1 MKFKESPL
9 VKNHKIL
16 TGTKRD
22 MRKKVVK
29 STIPTSDL
37 KKPTTLKR
45 QLGGNIFTTYNSI
58 APYES
63 PVFEQPVAIVE
74 IKELPVNRLETN
86 RQNVMAKAEEKKEE
100 PVVEEKVSTKP
111 LPTSKEETPVVE
123 NKESTPVNIKSKDE
137 FIKTMTPAFENAL
150 KAKGLDTK
158 YAKYLVAQSA
168 LESNWGKSQSGKF
181 NFGGIKGKGTIRKTR
196 EVINGKSIHINDS
209 FRDFKDINDYANYHV
224 SLLNNKRYQ
233 AFSGGDFIDRIVKG
247 GYATDPNYKRALSN
261 VYNQIAKAQEGMK
274 IPKLKG
280 AGELRAR
287 ILRQFN
293 REKAANRNEE
303 QLVGFDWSR
312 YKSNK
317 PKPETT
323 PTQSEQL
330 ENGGVIKAQDGI
342 VTQAINKVKSF
353 LPKEEPKEPI
363 NVVDVA
369 KEYAPSAVASML
381 LGNVNPFVSK
391 LLEGK
396 KPSLDYSHKFGSTG
410 NKFEEFASVMTPIFK
425 EALEENGFPTTNL
438 NNLVRQAAL
447 ESNYGLDP
455 RGERGFNLSGIKH
468 PGDSIAPKYKK
479 SRYKDGFD
487 YIDFDNLKDYA
498 NYKVKVLNDRYK
510 ALDAKDTNDFI
521 DRLHGNNSGKYNYSA
536 DKDSYRRNLNGTLS
550 LNKYLKRGGILK
562 YQNPAQPIARRDAT
576 YVAPKM
582 YAPRPYKTKEEEII
596 EQNRTSEMISIP
608 ASKIVEMVNGKLQ
621 IINSPAKQISNVR
634 AGYLSGTD
642 PVGEFIVGGIAMSK
656 PLQWLGKGLQYGAAR
671 TGSQWARN
679 RVVGKAINNSEIKN
693 PTRAQPNN
701 IESVTSSNVQSNV
714 TGEVYLGMLEKP
726 KKKISIAE
734 KEGLPKQTRNQK
746 YKPSPLAKE
755 LDTDLMMI
763 NRGVEPYAFGDN
775 EAVWKI
781 GQSRHIEGT
790 TLRPTVHFTT
800 DQPVIPHSA
809 GDWEGVTETL
819 ITPMRELT
827 KRNSYPVNITP
838 MDTYF
843 PNYNIFRIPKNESK
857 VFTTNPFSKA
867 KYDRSGVSAEYS
879 KEGFH
884 LWKDIQ
890 AKTKELNELYKEGRM
905 YDSRTPR
912 GQKIVQLT
920 KEISDL
926 KTKHGDI
933 HRQWVAKN
941 SPRATLEDYTKLENT
956 TGLPSGVN
964 PENMYT
970 RPDLK
975 GTGIDYYHAPSAHAD
990 SWYGRVESPKY
1001 SDGLR
1006 EFIFQIKGYPKTIT
1020 EADLP
1025 VLQRFVQKYIK
1036 DNGSAYP
1043 SKITFEHPLKDK
1055 INKILSGDILYQYK
1069 TGGTINKSTI

>member
-29 STIPTSDL
+29 STTPTSDL

-58 APYES
+58 APYEG
-63 PVFEQPVAIVE
+63 PVFEQPVATVE
-74 IKELPVNRLETN
+74 IEELPVNRLETN

-100 PVVEEKVSTKP
+100 PVVEEKVSTEP
-111 LPTSKEETPVVE
+111 LPTSKEEAPAVE
-123 NKESTPVNIKSKDE
+123 NKESTPIAIKTKDE

-233 AFSGGDFIDRIVKG
+233 AFSGGDFIDRVVKG

-303 QLVGFDWSR
+303 QLIGFDWSR

-381 LGNVNPFVSK
+381 LGNINPFVSK

-396 KPSLDYSHKFGSTG
+396 KPSLDYSYKFGSTG

-425 EALEENGFPTTNL
+425 EALEENGFPITNL

-550 LNKYLKRGGILK
+550 LNKYLKRGGIIK
-562 YQNPAQPIARRDAT
+562 YQNPSSGIQRRDVIKDYRPQIQEPIKQQYSPTYSEISQDNRSRWQHEQSQLAAEKEYSNYMQAKKMEEGIHNLEGFLKFTDSAT
-576 YVAPKM
+576 LV
-582 YAPRPYKTKEEEII
+582 T
-596 EQNRTSEMISIP
+596 
-608 ASKIVEMVNGKLQ
+608 G
-621 IINSPAKQISNVR
+621 
-634 AGYLSGTD
+634 AGSL
-642 PVGEFIVGGIAMSK
+642 V
-656 PLQWLGKGLQYGAAR
+656 GKGLSVIGKQATKQLAR
-671 TGSQWARN
+671 
-679 RVVGKAINNSEIKN
+679 RVIG
-693 PTRAQPNN
+693 
-701 IESVTSSNVQSNV
+701 
-714 TGEVYLGMLEKP
+714 
-726 KKKISIAE
+726 
-734 KEGLPKQTRNQK
+734 
-746 YKPSPLAKE
+746 KE
-755 LDTDLMMI
+755 LSKQSKNLVPRNMATTTSKTLQYIPSKVPETGVNFSKAKGNYDLMNQLDAFANKYGYNKADRGTI
-763 NRGVEPYAFGDN
+763 LSNRKTNKQVRNTIARHNTYLRGVEPYGFESDDVINARKVLGDN
-775 EAVWKI
+775 MSNEDFLKYAATHKRTPEQGIWISPSENAFIYGGRGETVYVRRPYKL
-781 GQSRHIEGT
+781 GT
-790 TLRPTVHFTT
+790 
-800 DQPVIPHSA
+800 
-809 GDWEGVTETL
+809 
-819 ITPMRELT
+819 
-827 KRNSYPVNITP
+827 
-838 MDTYF
+838 
-843 PNYNIFRIPKNESK
+843 
-857 VFTTNPFSKA
+857 
-867 KYDRSGVSAEYS
+867 DRSEWFRQGD
-879 KEGFH
+879 F
-884 LWKDIQ
+884 DIQ
-890 AKTKELNELYKEGRM
+890 PGAKG
-905 YDSRTPR
+905 
-912 GQKIVQLT
+912 
-920 KEISDL
+920 EISAP
-926 KTKHGDI
+926 
-933 HRQWVAKN
+933 WY
-941 SPRATLEDYTKLENT
+941 SPQY
-956 TGLPSGVN
+956 
-964 PENMYT
+964 
-970 RPDLK
+970 
-975 GTGIDYYHAPSAHAD
+975 GTGQPETELISNVNLNFAGWA
-990 SWYGRVESPKY
+990 SPNKY
-1001 SDGLR
+1001 
-1006 EFIFQIKGYPKTIT
+1006 
-1020 EADLP
+1020 
-1025 VLQRFVQKYIK
+1025 
-1036 DNGSAYP
+1036 
-1043 SKITFEHPLKDK
+1043 KDK
-1055 INKILSGDILYQYK
+1055 VSLNNKVK
-1069 TGGTINKSTI
+1069 